1 MACALARVSC
11 KTRAKFFAVFVV
23 GGLYNVP
30 HKGKR
35 AKRGRSRRETNVAQ
49 DKEQELIRLL
59 KTSATPLTARV
70 LSERLGVSVRT
81 VKNYVKRAN
90 ESGAAQIASGQDGYR
105 IDALAD
111 SQADAAGA
119 SNARLAADIPQNN
132 LERSAFIMKRLIQEP
147 GGCNVFDLC
156 EELYISISTMKT
168 VLSILRRKLAHFDL
182 RLIQADNH
190 IEAEGAEK
198 NKRRLLSEL
207 LYQESTSSFLDLG
220 TIQQAFPDLDPAYT
234 LSCVQGVLAEHRCFA
249 NDYSLINIVLH
260 TTISMDRVR
269 ARHSVDAEGAVD
281 AADGNKPQVNDIEHV
296 IAAEIAQR
304 LEERF
309 AVAFP
314 PSEVDEIALLVSTRA
329 SRLDWRQATQDGLR
343 EYVGDECLGLV
354 DDVVRDLK
362 EHFGIDLGDPDFC
375 TRFALHLK
383 SLLARARRG
392 ERARNPLTQQ
402 IRSSCPLLY
411 DTAVAEAATI
421 GQKTGL
427 EIVEDEIGYIA
438 FHLGSSIEVQ
448 KQLTDKVPV
457 ALYCPSYYQIDK
469 QIQQFLSQYFEN
481 DILVVDVVTTESEL
495 DYVPG
500 IELLV
505 STVPVRCYSRTPVI
519 MISPFPSPTDRKE
532 IGRVV
537 EQIREERVR
546 ARVTAS
552 LRGLIKPE
560 LFVSACD
567 RCGEASGVATRDE
580 AIHLMAGLLE
590 QQGFVSPGFEQEIL
604 RREELSSTAFSRF
617 AIPHTVHMG
626 ATRSAIAVLSSARGV
641 DWDGVRVNL
650 VFMLAFNK
658 NDADAFYEVFDP
670 LIGMLSD
677 PDKIGRLV
685 GVLDY
690 EVFIERLCAL
700 MA

>member
-1 MACALARVSC
+1 MAQ
-11 KTRAKFFAVFVV
+11 
-23 GGLYNVP
+23 N
-30 HKGKR
+30 
-35 AKRGRSRRETNVAQ
+35 
-49 DKEQELIRLL
+49 KEQELIRLL
-59 KTSATPLTARV
+59 KTSAAPLTART

-81 VKNYVKRAN
+81 VKSYVKRAN
-90 ESGAAQIASGQDGYR
+90 ESGAARIESGQDGYR
-105 IDALAD
+105 IDASANAGQAAAKTTRQPAIDAD
-111 SQADAAGA
+111 V
-119 SNARLAADIPQNN
+119 PQNN
-132 LERSAFIMKRLIQEP
+132 LERSTFIMRRLIQEP

-168 VLSILRRKLAHFDL
+168 VLSILRRKLGHFDL
-182 RLIQADNH
+182 QLIQADNH
-190 IEAEGAEK
+190 IEVKGAEK

-207 LYQESTSSFLDLG
+207 LYQESTSSFLDLS

-234 LSCVQGVLAEHRCFA
+234 LSCVRGVLAEHRCFA

-269 ARHSVDAEGAVD
+269 ARHSVDAEERANVT
-281 AADGNKPQVNDIEHV
+281 NNNEPQAQGIEHV

-304 LEERF
+304 LERRF
-309 AVAFP
+309 DVTFP

-343 EYVGDECLGLV
+343 EYVGDECLRLV
-354 DDVVRDLK
+354 DDVTRDLK

-383 SLLARARRG
+383 NLLARARRG
-392 ERARNPLTQQ
+392 EHARNPLTQQ

-421 GQKTGL
+421 GQKTGI
-427 EIVEDEIGYIA
+427 EVVEDEIGYIA

-481 DILVVDVVTTESEL
+481 DILVVDVVTTEGEL
-495 DYVPG
+495 DYVPD

-505 STVPVRCYSRTPVI
+505 STVPVGRYARTPVI
-519 MISPFPSPTDRKE
+519 MISPFPSPADRKE

-537 EQIREERVR
+537 EQVREERMR

-552 LRGLIKPE
+552 LRELIKPE
-560 LFVSACD
+560 LFIAAEGD
-567 RCGEASGVATRDE
+567 GGDAGDVATRDE

-590 QQGFVSPGFEQEIL
+590 RQGYVSPGFEQEIL
-604 RREELSSTAFSRF
+604 RREELSSTAYARF

-626 ATRSAIAVLSSARGV
+626 AQRSAVAVLSSARGI
-641 DWDGVRVNL
+641 DWGGARVNL

-670 LIGMLSD
+670 LVGMLSD
-677 PDKIGRLV
+677 PGKIGRLV
-685 GVLDY
+685 GISGY
-690 EVFIERLCAL
+690 EAFIERLCAL